1 MDVDLNLENYTLNDL
16 LKLFNI
22 SFNFQEKE
30 LKDAKKIVLRMHPDK
45 SKLDKKYF
53 FFFSSAYKLLYNIYN
68 FRNKSKNTNTEYS
81 NCIESSEEH
90 AELLK
95 KYQNHDNFSDWFNKM
110 FEQMKLQNDEDE
122 SGYDDWL
129 KNSECKDIKTS
140 KSNWDTEFDNLKT
153 EKKSLVVYN
162 GINDVIDN
170 LSSGSS
176 NLSQER
182 LDNYSN
188 GNLFSN
194 NPFIDVKEA
203 YDNPVIPVT
212 REDYTNKKK
221 YNSVLELQTDR
232 AKNNVQPT
240 DMLKKQQ
247 EAFLNK
253 KNNLDIETSNNVAFK
268 LAKEEEKVR
277 LNNELF
283 WSKIK
288 LLK

>member
-53 FFFSSAYKLLYNIYN
+53 LFFSSAYKLLYNIYN

-81 NCIESSEEH
+81 NCIESNEEH

-95 KYQNHDNFSDWFNKM
+95 KYQNHENFSDWFNKM
-110 FEQMKLQNDEDE
+110 FEQMKLQNDEE
-122 SGYDDWL
+122 EGGYDDWL

-140 KSNWDTEFDNLKT
+140 KSNWDKEFDNLKT

-162 GINDVIDN
+162 GINDVVDN

>member
-30 LKDAKKIVLRMHPDK
+30 LKEAKKIVLRMHPDK

-53 FFFSSAYKLLYNIYN
+53 LFFSSAYKLLYNIYN

-81 NCIESSEEH
+81 NCIESNEEH

-95 KYQNHDNFSDWFNKM
+95 KYQNHENFSDWFNKM

-140 KSNWDTEFDNLKT
+140 KSNWDKEFDNLKT

-162 GINDVIDN
+162 GINDVVDN

-194 NPFIDVKEA
+194 NPYIDVKEA

>member
-53 FFFSSAYKLLYNIYN
+53 LFFSSAYKLLYNIYN

-81 NCIESSEEH
+81 NCIESNEEH

-95 KYQNHDNFSDWFNKM
+95 KYQNHENFSDWFNKM
-110 FEQMKLQNDEDE
+110 FEQMKLQNDEE
-122 SGYDDWL
+122 EGGYDDWL

-140 KSNWDTEFDNLKT
+140 KSNWDKEFDNLKT

-162 GINDVIDN
+162 GINDVVDN

-253 KNNLDIETSNNVAFK
+253 KNNLDIETSNNIAFK

>member
-53 FFFSSAYKLLYNIYN
+53 LFFSSAYKLLYNIYN

-81 NCIESSEEH
+81 NCIESNEEH

-95 KYQNHDNFSDWFNKM
+95 KYQNHENFSDWFNKM
-110 FEQMKLQNDEDE
+110 FEQMKLQNDEE
-122 SGYDDWL
+122 EGGYDDWL

-140 KSNWDTEFDNLKT
+140 KSNWDKEFDNLKT

-162 GINDVIDN
+162 GINDVVDN

-212 REDYTNKKK
+212 REDYINKKK

>member
-30 LKDAKKIVLRMHPDK
+30 LKEAKKIVLRMHPDK

-53 FFFSSAYKLLYNIYN
+53 LFFSSAYKLLYNIYN

-81 NCIESSEEH
+81 NCIESNEEH

-95 KYQNHDNFSDWFNKM
+95 KYQNHENFSDWFNKM
-110 FEQMKLQNDEDE
+110 FEQMKLQNDEE
-122 SGYDDWL
+122 EGGYDDWL

-140 KSNWDTEFDNLKT
+140 KSNWDKEFDNLKT
-153 EKKSLVVYN
+153 EKKTLVVYN
-162 GINDVIDN
+162 GINDVVDN